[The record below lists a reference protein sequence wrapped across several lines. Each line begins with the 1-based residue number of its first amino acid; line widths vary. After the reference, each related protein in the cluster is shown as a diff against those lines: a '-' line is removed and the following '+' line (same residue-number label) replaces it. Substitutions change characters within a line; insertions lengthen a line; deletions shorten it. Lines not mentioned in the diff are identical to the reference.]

1 MQAQTTNLFLFNDL
15 DDSSRTANLASGD
28 LNALRTVTDW
38 IKTFVGRPN
47 KDLSRSGPICP
58 FVQGS
63 WERMTLWLAPEHI
76 ADSSAP
82 DVVQLANDYK
92 RLLLDM
98 RPVDGDDAIYKAI
111 VVVFTD
117 ASADRAK
124 GYLSDARMQDLMK
137 SSYMDDGVVIGEFHQ
152 KSEVSSVYN
161 QNFQPFRSPVPFM
174 LLRLAAESDWKF
186 FLDDEDWLGIW
197 ARRFG
202 ESAVQA
208 LAAELHRTDWR
219 QLGL

>member
-98 RPVDGDDAIYKAI
+98 RPVDATTPSTKPSSSSSPTRRRIAQRAI
-111 VVVFTD
+111 
-117 ASADRAK
+117 
-124 GYLSDARMQDLMK
+124 
-137 SSYMDDGVVIGEFHQ
+137 
-152 KSEVSSVYN
+152 SVT
-161 QNFQPFRSPVPFM
+161 P
-174 LLRLAAESDWKF
+174 
-186 FLDDEDWLGIW
+186 GC
-197 ARRFG
+197 
-202 ESAVQA
+202 
-208 LAAELHRTDWR
+208 RTS
-219 QLGL
+219 